1 MQIAN
6 QTGISVMVVKKLVLS
21 LVSLS
26 LLFQEISLLKQCCWL
41 VECSLL
47 LKHQH
52 LCWKLCSIVIHAAIV
67 LPHLSMRHQYARS
80 SNNHLRQGLLAWDL
94 APAFNKKLGLEPQG
108 CEQAAVCILSF
119 SLSLCILCDLKKVT
133 LTLEGFRFCHYLCWV

>member
-26 LLFQEISLLKQCCWL
+26 LLFQEISLMKQCCWL

-47 LKHQH
+47 LKYQH
-52 LCWKLCSIVIHAAIV
+52 LCWKLCSIVIPAAIV
-67 LPHLSMRHQYARS
+67 LPHLAMRHQYARS
-80 SNNHLRQGLLAWDL
+80 SNNHLRQGLLMAWDL

-108 CEQAAVCILSF
+108 CEQADVCVLSF
-119 SLSLCILCDLKKVT
+119 SLSLCILCDLRKVT
-133 LTLEGFRFCHYLCWV
+133 LDFGRLQVLP